1 MKGSMSPPVKH
12 SAVKRAADTIS
23 SPPPGSQGIYSSG
36 MFDNQPPRIQI
47 KKKSEVP
54 SSSPTII
61 KLSTPHSIIKMRAR
75 LASAIKPKNQPE
87 YESDNESATNN
98 DDAQAKLKQE
108 ITELK
113 LIIQAMLEV
122 RNPPSKLPAYSSEKV
137 SSVDRE
143 IIIEPTAQ
151 IPNEEIKQIDSEQ
164 NIPTTPV
171 IPIETRKV
179 SKREWTNTSQSI
191 SAFFLGNKITSI
203 TPDSFRVIE
212 LLRGSLST
220 TGLETLLDGH
230 RPKPL
235 TTEQNPFGFTQ
246 RRIITVEVKNECG
259 IVSTKEVMLDDDDIF
274 HYKHD
279 QGRLY
284 HAVMEIFDKSLHYL
298 VLDEI
303 KIQNGFEIYVKIM
316 AHLNGQKAHDADRAR
331 KKFNNYKMDER
342 ITFKMEHS
350 RFSEI
355 ITILEYAQKLK
366 LSESEKMAFL
376 STRLLVDN
384 RLGLKEVMIQAQMNN
399 YTYDETI
406 EKLITINMEMPDSQ
420 QTVKMAAMS
429 NDQYCFAYNKNPTS
443 CKFGDECRYLHK
455 VDPDHDA
462 KKKIR
467 DATFKNKKNNNNSNS
482 NSVKQPQENNNNSN
496 SKPVTRDNRA
506 YSGPSVGEPRG
517 TKSDK
522 NPEGWSIK
530 QIYAK
535 RLFEKNSNN
544 ESIKS
549 LTTINEN
556 ENENMNLSNFSSWS
570 DSTAPEYQPL
580 NDQQSN
586 ASIKVIIVGEFKADR
601 DVILP
606 EAHLDPDDNNN
617 INNVSENESGSSSED
632 SGDSESDTSESD
644 TEYPSAPDTSHK
656 RFTRMS
662 IYNEDSRQFSSQ
674 KRVRNNNK

>member
-1 MKGSMSPPVKH
+1 MKGSTIPPVKH
-12 SAVKRAADTIS
+12 SAVKRAADIIS
-23 SPPPGSQGIYSSG
+23 SPPAGSQGIKSSG
-36 MFDNQPPRIQI
+36 MFDNQPPKIQI
-47 KKKSEVP
+47 KKKSEMSISSP
-54 SSSPTII
+54 PTNKLPTPYSIKKIRASLSSASKSKKRLDDDSDIESSSN
-61 KLSTPHSIIKMRAR
+61 SSDDVQSMMMREILELQLKVQSMIEDKQ
-75 LASAIKPKNQPE
+75 LANVK
-87 YESDNESATNN
+87 
-98 DDAQAKLKQE
+98 
-108 ITELK
+108 
-113 LIIQAMLEV
+113 
-122 RNPPSKLPAYSSEKV
+122 
-137 SSVDRE
+137 SVDP
-143 IIIEPTAQ
+143 ITP
-151 IPNEEIKQIDSEQ
+151 IPDDEIKQI
-164 NIPTTPV
+164 IPTTPV

-191 SAFFLGNKITSI
+191 SAFFLGNKITSN

-230 RPKPL
+230 RPKPV

-246 RRIITVEVKNECG
+246 RRIVTVEVKNECG
-259 IVSTKEVMLDDDDIF
+259 VVSTKEVMLDDDDIF

-316 AHLNGQKAHDADRAR
+316 AHLNGQMAHDADRAR
-331 KKFNNYKMDER
+331 KRFNNYKMDER

-350 RFSEI
+350 KFSEI
-355 ITILEYAQKLK
+355 ITILEYAQKLQ

-399 YTYDETI
+399 YTYDATI
-406 EKLITINMEMPDSQ
+406 QKLITINMEMPDSQ
-420 QTVKMAAMS
+420 QTVKMATMS
-429 NDQYCFAYNKNPTS
+429 NDQYCFAYNKNPMS
-443 CKFGDECRYLHK
+443 CKFGTECRYLHK
-455 VDPDHDA
+455 VDPDHEA

-467 DATFKNKKNNNNSNS
+467 DATFKKKKSNTNINNN
-482 NSVKQPQENNNNSN
+482 VNNDNSN
-496 SKPVTRDNRA
+496 SKPVTKENRA
-506 YSGPSVGEPRG
+506 YNGPSVGEPRG

-535 RLFEKNSNN
+535 RLFERNNNN

-549 LTTINEN
+549 LTTTNEN
-556 ENENMNLSNFSSWS
+556 ENENENENINLSNFSSWS

-580 NDQQSN
+580 ND
-586 ASIKVIIVGEFKADR
+586 
-601 DVILP
+601 
-606 EAHLDPDDNNN
+606 HNN
-617 INNVSENESGSSSED
+617 
-632 SGDSESDTSESD
+632 
-644 TEYPSAPDTSHK
+644 
-656 RFTRMS
+656 
-662 IYNEDSRQFSSQ
+662 
-674 KRVRNNNK
+674 

>member
-1 MKGSMSPPVKH
+1 MKGHTSPPVKH
-12 SAVKRAADTIS
+12 SAVKRAADIIS
-23 SPPPGSQGIYSSG
+23 SPPAGSQGIKSSG
-36 MFDNQPPRIQI
+36 MFDKQPPKIQI
-47 KKKSEVP
+47 KKKSEVSISSP
-54 SSSPTII
+54 PTNKLPTPYSIKKIRASLSSASKSKKRQDDDSDIESSSNTSDDVQSMMKRDI
-61 KLSTPHSIIKMRAR
+61 LELR
-75 LASAIKPKNQPE
+75 LKVQSMIEDKKSANVK
-87 YESDNESATNN
+87 
-98 DDAQAKLKQE
+98 
-108 ITELK
+108 
-113 LIIQAMLEV
+113 
-122 RNPPSKLPAYSSEKV
+122 
-137 SSVDRE
+137 SVDPITPILDDER
-143 IIIEPTAQ
+143 
-151 IPNEEIKQIDSEQ
+151 KQINNEQ
-164 NIPTTPV
+164 IIPTTPV
-171 IPIETRKV
+171 IPIENRKV

-230 RPKPL
+230 RPKPV
-235 TTEQNPFGFTQ
+235 TTEQNPFGFTP
-246 RRIITVEVKNECG
+246 RKIITVEVKNECG
-259 IVSTKEVMLDDDDIF
+259 VVSTKEVMLDDDDIF

-303 KIQNGFEIYVKIM
+303 KTQNGFEIYVKIM
-316 AHLNGQKAHDADRAR
+316 AHLNGQMAHDADRAR
-331 KKFNNYKMDER
+331 KRFNNYKMDDR

-384 RLGLKEVMIQAQMNN
+384 RIGLKEVMIQAQMNN
-399 YTYDETI
+399 YTYDATI
-406 EKLITINMEMPDSQ
+406 QKLITINMEMPDSQ
-420 QTVKMAAMS
+420 QTVKMATMS

-443 CKFGDECRYLHK
+443 CKFGTECRYLHK

-467 DATFKNKKNNNNSNS
+467 DATFKKKKSNINNDNNDHSNSMKQSQENKSNNNS
-482 NSVKQPQENNNNSN
+482 KL
-496 SKPVTRDNRA
+496 VTKENRA
-506 YSGPSVGEPRG
+506 YNGPSVGEPRG

-535 RLFEKNSNN
+535 RLFERNNNN

-549 LTTINEN
+549 LTTTNEN
-556 ENENMNLSNFSSWS
+556 ANENLNLSNFSSWS

-586 ASIKVIIVGEFKADR
+586 ISIKVIIVGEFKPDR
-601 DVILP
+601 NIIPP
-606 EAHLDPDDNNN
+606 EAHLIPDDIKNNN
-617 INNVSENESGSSSED
+617 GSENESESSAEENSEYND
-632 SGDSESDTSESD
+632 SDTSESD
-644 TEYPSAPDTSHK
+644 TEYPSAPETSHK

-662 IYNEDSRQFSSQ
+662 IYNEDSRQLSSQ
-674 KRVRNNNK
+674 KRVKSINN